1 MHLPIG
7 SVSDLGLV
15 IRAIRKHGKV
25 RIDDLAASA
34 GVSKQ
39 YVMDLEY
46 GKPTIRMGLAFKVM
60 EELGI
65 TGRRS
70 QRARRPLALRL
81 PRGVAERPCCVRPV
95 ARSGFPPSPSRCHA
109 TQVCRVE
116 VTELY

>member
-1 MHLPIG
+1 MNLPIG

-25 RIDDLAASA
+25 RIDDFAASA

-46 GKPTIRMGLAFKVM
+46 GKPTIRMGLAFKVL

-65 TGRRS
+65 TVQVDIPAAAEPLWRQLQAKALARE
-70 QRARRPLALRL
+70 RADAP
-81 PRGVAERPCCVRPV
+81 E
-95 ARSGFPPSPSRCHA
+95 
-109 TQVCRVE
+109 T
-116 VTELY
+116 